1 MEEAPMKKTLVGT
14 ENGTIVMIDTIEHE
28 GGLWLV
34 PQWLE
39 NPSQGVRSPRRIIRL
54 DVLPY
59 EATTFGGADYL
70 LSRGH
75 IPTDVLECKTQQ
87 AQVADFV
94 VIDLPEIF
102 QKLPDRTKN

>member
-14 ENGTIVMIDTIEHE
+14 ENGSIVMLDTIEHQ

-34 PQWLE
+34 TEWLE
-39 NPSQGVRSPRRIIRL
+39 HLGQGARSPRRIIRL

-59 EATTFGGADYL
+59 KAASFGGSDYI
-70 LSRGH
+70 LSSGH
-75 IPTDVLECKTQQ
+75 IPKDVLECKIPQE
-87 AQVADFV
+87 QVADFV

-102 QKLPDRTKN
+102 LKLPDRTKN